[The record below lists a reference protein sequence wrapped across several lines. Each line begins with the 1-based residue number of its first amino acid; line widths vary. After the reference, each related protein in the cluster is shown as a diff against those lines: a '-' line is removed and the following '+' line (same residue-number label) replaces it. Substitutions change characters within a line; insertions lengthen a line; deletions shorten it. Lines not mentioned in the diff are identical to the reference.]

1 MFKEKC
7 FSLEMGLSKTDF
19 IDQLESQK
27 KLVYTQEKA
36 GWCFFAGDKSVS
48 VRLMSE
54 GVRQFG
60 STVLPTLTLKFDC
73 SALDDTE
80 QSAFIKLFLLK
91 FQRGG
96 A

>member
-19 IDQLESQK
+19 IDQLESQE
-27 KLVYTQEKA
+27 KLLYTQEKA
-36 GWCFFAGDKSVS
+36 GWCFFVGDKSVTVHS
-48 VRLMSE
+48 MGE

-60 STVLPTLTLKFDC
+60 STVLPTLTLRFDC
-73 SALDDTE
+73 SALDDAE
-80 QSAFIKLFLLK
+80 QSTFIKLFLLK